1 MKWNAWSLVW
11 LAWLV
16 EFLCIELTALATGHP
31 ENTFSYQVWHLE
43 GAGATFARWFVASF
57 FGWLFV
63 HMVFEKFR

>member
-1 MKWNAWSLVW
+1 MRWNAWSLAW

-16 EFLCIELTALATGHP
+16 LFLVMELTALFTGHP

-43 GAGATFARWFVASF
+43 GKGATFARWFVGAF
-57 FGWLFV
+57 FLWLFV